1 MLDDEQQSLA
11 PVAVVADEPDSEVD
25 SEEERQGA
33 VVVAS
38 KAREASSSPGKK
50 TLTRPV
56 RTVWAV
62 YEDLVA
68 SLVVKQTRLGL
79 KGELPGVFCRAERGS

>member
-50 TLTRPV
+50 TRRPV